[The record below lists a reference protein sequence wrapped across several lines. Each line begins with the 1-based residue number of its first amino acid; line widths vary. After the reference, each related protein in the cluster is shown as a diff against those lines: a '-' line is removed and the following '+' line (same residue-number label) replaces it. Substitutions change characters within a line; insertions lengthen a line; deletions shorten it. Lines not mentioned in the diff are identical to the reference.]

1 MAAFFNS
8 GTYRC
13 KWRLAFGNGFKSGPN
28 HIILKTSENNWLSP
42 ICPTFDSRDVIRMRE
57 YPYLL
62 RDIFPTSPL
71 ISLIF
76 MTSQASKVGQIGLRQ
91 LIVLFRSRNWALFLR
106 LFWCQAFSHYE
117 YFCHT
122 LDISAAGSISNT
134 FSFSYYKNYIILAYH
149 WSIKMYPGL
158 PLVI

>member
-42 ICPTFDSRDVIRMRE
+42 ICTTFGSRDVIRMRE
-57 YPYLL
+57 YPSFL

-76 MTSQASKVGQIGLRQ
+76 VTSQESKIAQIGLRQ
-91 LIVLFRSRNWALFLR
+91 LIVLFRSGNWALFLR
-106 LFWCQAFSHYE
+106 LFWCQASSHY
-117 YFCHT
+117 
-122 LDISAAGSISNT
+122 N
-134 FSFSYYKNYIILAYH
+134 YYCLAWH
-149 WSIKMYPGL
+149 AQQEAFLTSLVLMTIKMTSYWPTIGQL
-158 PLVI
+158 KCMLACHR